1 MIKIKNINLILLSIL
16 LNNNLN
22 SMHPRDVK
30 EKEKERETISQDL
43 DPMQID
49 DTEESEKIELLN
61 LPEEIIQLII
71 YKIIDP
77 KLIESYIEKIKKIDN
92 IVTLYSIEKKNIKK
106 GLKKELINLLL
117 TSKSLNNSV
126 LASIKNA
133 IIQILRIREKELR
146 DNSIYR
152 DRNLNSLNIGLKYLI
167 LDRKPI
173 RVNLE
178 RAVEL
183 ILVGADVNAINNDYE
198 TALMLAVYKNYKDIV
213 KLLLNKGANPNIQ
226 DRVGNTALMFAVN
239 KGYKDIVKLL
249 LNKGADP
256 NLQTEYG
263 NTALIWATKRT
274 NKDIVKLLLNKNAD
288 INIQNKLGSTALIL
302 ATKKNNKDIVEL
314 LLNKNADINI
324 QNNYGNTALRLA
336 KSKGYTDIVKLIKA
350 KTNQGNNFCLVS

>member
-226 DRVGNTALMFAVN
+226 DKVGNTALMFAVN